1 MQDKLESMLQDTI
14 ELNYLARKLT
24 ETDVPADLGTAENMM
39 VRKTKRLEKKLLRLI
54 QSLKG
59 SDGK

>member
-24 ETDVPADLGTAENMM
+24 ETDTPADLGTAENMI
-39 VRKTKRLEKKLLRLI
+39 VKGTKRLEKKLEKLI
-54 QSLKG
+54 QLVKG